1 MYSRQPEREGR
12 GRQGGRG
19 EQQQGRGE
27 IYLDDGDGPSPGVDG
42 LLRLSSSYLLCALRC
57 VRCATAAAWSTS
69 GTAPSGSNRTAISSS
84 VSPFVLTART
94 YHPTSWMMM
103 RIVLRG
109 VARGSSAWW
118 TSLECVWEG
127 RAGRDALDEVVLLRA
142 ARERRQCRE
151 LNRQVRESARKR
163 RTQPIEASATA
174 ADKARGR
181 RVSAGARTAARL
193 VKDTH
198 KKRRS

>member
-1 MYSRQPEREGR
+1 M
-12 GRQGGRG
+12 
-19 EQQQGRGE
+19 
-27 IYLDDGDGPSPGVDG
+27 DDGDGPSPGVDG

-118 TSLECVWEG
+118 TSLECV
-127 RAGRDALDEVVLLRA
+127 
-142 ARERRQCRE
+142 
-151 LNRQVRESARKR
+151 
-163 RTQPIEASATA
+163 
-174 ADKARGR
+174 
-181 RVSAGARTAARL
+181 
-193 VKDTH
+193 
-198 KKRRS
+198 